1 MKPTPPTT
9 PAMIGVFDDA
19 APLFEGR
26 VLVEDAGLAG
36 TVVDSGVEEKEVEV
50 MSD

>member
-9 PAMIGVFDDA
+9 PAMMGVFDDA
-19 APLFEGR
+19 APLFEGGIF
-26 VLVEDAGLAG
+26 VEGAGLAG
-36 TVVDSGVEEKEVEV
+36 IVLDSGAEDKEVEV